1 MISLLYLIQL
11 QLICIPMFPSSIIV
25 SVPLMLAAFKIEGWV
40 LHHFQA
46 KPKKTWAAKKMSL
59 TNVKYFIASIM
70 LGAVISHLI
79 MFSTTHSKMCHVQ
92 LESFPYVEDNRVE
105 TVVRSCID
113 SVCVLLQR

>member
-70 LGAVISHLI
+70 LGAVISHVI

-113 SVCVLLQR
+113 SVCVFL